1 MAVKYNLPPTVYTPA
16 GLTMLHPDQ
25 VATARREY
33 QRLRRVAEK
42 RLARLGAS
50 EFADSEAYQRNVGT
64 FTPLSQVS
72 SNRELGAL
80 LYQVRNF
87 LDARRSSVTGQR
99 AIIKEQIATLH
110 EHGYTFVNKSNLKAF
125 GEFMEAA
132 RAAAGGTLYASDRV
146 AEIYDA
152 AERKGIPPEQLM
164 ENFDFWRKNVD
175 ALNAAPLIPGEGV
188 SATDYQ
194 KMIEGVAYVGP
205 RKKRTKRGD
214 AQ

>member
-1 MAVKYNLPPTVYTPA
+1 MAVKYNLPPTAYTPG

-50 EFADSEAYQRNVGT
+50 EFADSEAYRRNVGK

-99 AIIKEQIATLH
+99 AIIKQQLETLH

-132 RAAAGGTLYASDRV
+132 RAAAGGRLYASDRV
-146 AEIYDA
+146 AEMYDA
-152 AERKGIPPEQLM
+152 AERKGIPPEQLL
-164 ENFDFWRKNVD
+164 ENFDFWRKHVES
-175 ALNAAPLIPGEGV
+175 LNSLPTIPGEGV
-188 SATDYQ
+188 SAVDYQ
-194 KMIEGVAYVGP
+194 KMIEGMADVGA

-214 AQ
+214 AL